1 MGYHSI
7 RPQDHGGI
15 IPVRAYGVA
24 CLLDS
29 AEKIGSPLKFFVSPG
44 RPVLRAC
51 LTQAKSSLR
60 IPHRGMWQSI
70 IKKRPYN
77 YGWPRFARHDGG
89 VCSLVHPPPG

>member
-1 MGYHSI
+1 
-7 RPQDHGGI
+7 
-15 IPVRAYGVA
+15 
-24 CLLDS
+24 
-29 AEKIGSPLKFFVSPG
+29 
-44 RPVLRAC
+44 
-51 LTQAKSSLR
+51 LR